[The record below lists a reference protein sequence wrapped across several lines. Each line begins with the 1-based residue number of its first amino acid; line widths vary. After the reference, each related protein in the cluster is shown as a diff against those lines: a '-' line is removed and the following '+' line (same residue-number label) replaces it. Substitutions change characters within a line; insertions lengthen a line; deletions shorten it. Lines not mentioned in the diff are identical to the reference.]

1 MVPVRLGLFEDN
13 QRLNGGGQTCSGSL
27 AQSKGIVVV
36 VAVATAVVAAAV
48 VVAVAVAVA
57 LALHSWSCQGLQN
70 TERMVYL

>member
-48 VVAVAVAVA
+48 VVAVAVA

>member
-48 VVAVAVAVA
+48 AVAVAVA